1 MKLVAV
7 ITTLTLLSACATRP
21 TANSQAI
28 SLEQLQSIKYT
39 NADCPQ
45 IDRHVKF
52 LETQLRLRGLTDAQ
66 PEKLSEQDRVYNA
79 TARILIWNLRIG
91 CNNPTRFSKR

>member
-7 ITTLTLLSACATRP
+7 IATLLLSACATRP

-45 IDRHVKF
+45 IDRNIKF
-52 LETQLRLRGLTDAQ
+52 IETQLRLRGLTNVQ
-66 PEKLSEQDRVYNA
+66 PESLNEQDRVYNA

-91 CNNPTRFSKR
+91 CTNPTRFSKR